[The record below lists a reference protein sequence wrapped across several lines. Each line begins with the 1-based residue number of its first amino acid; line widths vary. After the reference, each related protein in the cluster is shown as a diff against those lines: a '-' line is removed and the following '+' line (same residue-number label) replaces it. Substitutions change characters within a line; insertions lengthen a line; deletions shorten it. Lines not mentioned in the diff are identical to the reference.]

1 MPFLKFWFPIR
12 VTYGRVL
19 ILKKFLDN
27 KDVKN
32 FVPLIRKIKIVD
44 DKPVIKLV
52 PAINNYIF
60 VFCSASRIQELKQEL
75 EEQIPIRFLYDPIT
89 KKPQIIRKKEMEDF
103 ILVAGSLDEQLVYLK
118 PDDINLSKGDRVKII
133 EGPFKGVEGTFIR
146 IKGDRRVVVAIEG
159 LMAVATT
166 FIHPSLIVPLN
177 KKN

>member
-1 MPFLKFWFPIR
+1 MPFREYWFPIR

-19 ILKKFLDN
+19 LLKKHLDA
-27 KDVKN
+27 KDIKN
-32 FVPLIRKIKIVD
+32 FVPLIRKVKLVD
-44 DKPVIKLV
+44 DKPVIKFV

-60 VFCSASRIQELKQEL
+60 IFTTSARVQELKVEM
-75 EEQIPIRFLYDPIT
+75 EETIPIRFLYNPIT

-118 PDDINLSKGDRVKII
+118 PGEVNLSKGDKVKII
-133 EGPFKGVEGTFIR
+133 AGPFKGVEGTFIR

-166 FIHPSLIVPLN
+166 FIHPSLIVPIP

>member
-1 MPFLKFWFPIR
+1 
-12 VTYGRVL
+12 
-19 ILKKFLDN
+19 
-27 KDVKN
+27 
-32 FVPLIRKIKIVD
+32 
-44 DKPVIKLV
+44 
-52 PAINNYIF
+52 
-60 VFCSASRIQELKQEL
+60 
-75 EEQIPIRFLYDPIT
+75 
-89 KKPQIIRKKEMEDF
+89 MEDF

-118 PDDINLSKGDRVKII
+118 PDEINLSKGDRVKII

>member
-1 MPFLKFWFPIR
+1 MPFRKYWFPIR

-19 ILKKFLDN
+19 ILKKHLDQN
-27 KDVKN
+27 DIKN
-32 FVPLIRKIKIVD
+32 FVPLIKKIKIVD
-44 DKPVIKLV
+44 DKPVVKLV

-60 VFCSASRIQELKQEL
+60 VFCTISRVQQLKEEM
-75 EEQIPIRFLYDPIT
+75 EEQIPIRFLYNPIT

-118 PDDINLSKGDRVKII
+118 PGEVNLSKGDTVKII
-133 EGPFKGVEGTFIR
+133 GGPFKGVEGTFIR

-166 FIHPSLIVPLN
+166 FIHPSLIVPIP

>member
-1 MPFLKFWFPIR
+1 MPFRKFWFPIR

-19 ILKKFLDN
+19 LLKKFLDT

-60 VFCSASRIQELKQEL
+60 VFCSTTRIQELKMEL
-75 EEQIPIRFLYDPIT
+75 EEQIPIRFLYNPIT

-118 PDDINLSKGDRVKII
+118 PDEINLSKGDRVKII